1 MQVGVLWCVRRLK
14 RSFCFKTDLDSVK
27 YGRCSFI
34 VICSQIVRPPI
45 HGIGGTISLTC
56 IYSDRALDC
65 RKHIMCREI
74 RQRLF
79 TSTMVF
85 WDAFR
90 SEEVISFK
98 ADLDSVTC
106 IRSLYGLPSIPGIG

>member
-1 MQVGVLWCVRRLK
+1 MGFGLPFILLLSVRR
-14 RSFCFKTDLDSVK
+14 SFGLPLMEWV
-27 YGRCSFI
+27 GR
-34 VICSQIVRPPI
+34 SQIVRPPT
-45 HGIGGTISLTC
+45 HGMGGTISLTC